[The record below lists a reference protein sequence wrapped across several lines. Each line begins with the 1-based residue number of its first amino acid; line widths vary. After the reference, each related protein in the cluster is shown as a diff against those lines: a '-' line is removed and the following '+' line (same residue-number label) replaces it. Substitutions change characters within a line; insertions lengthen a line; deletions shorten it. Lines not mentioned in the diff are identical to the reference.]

1 MSQSVSRDPRTQQ
14 RFERARLAFEQGDYS
29 FATEALL
36 DLLEKQPTD
45 QEAYFHLAMSFNRQ
59 GLVQRAMEAYE
70 QTLALAPGHELALVH
85 LAMLCEEQNRPGR
98 AWELYGRAAKVN
110 PKNQIALKGLAFQA
124 YRQGQLEQA
133 QEALAQAFA
142 QEPASP
148 WGLEL
153 QGLIHLALGALEPA
167 IEAFA
172 RSLAQDN
179 RNPSVWNNLGNGHL
193 KNHQIKEAENAY
205 RQALSLD
212 PKNPVYWFNLGEL
225 LFHYAT
231 KAEAIDPFLKVVE
244 AVPGDLEAWR
254 YLAQAQLEARPKEAE
269 ASFLTLIEHQGETP
283 ELVGTLAQLYSRT
296 GEREKEVEQRL
307 KLAKINPYDLEN
319 NFAIAQIR
327 LSQGKP
333 EIAYKLLQD
342 CLTLSE
348 KEYETWYRLAQT
360 FQLEEKLEEEFN
372 CLEKVL
378 KANPAHH
385 AAWTRLGQVAFDQG
399 LVLKAFKYW
408 IKAAPALKNDPE
420 LWPKLA
426 ARLAEAGAWNEALQA
441 CEQVFEQIAFAPA
454 LWEDFYRMF
463 SRFGEQ
469 ERFLGWMEQKLY
481 GPGVDALYGLG
492 FAQLFEKLGLSPL
505 ALDLYRHV
513 SESYPAYL
521 ETYSLWSQALL
532 ALNRAPEA
540 FKVAQAGLRVQP
552 LDYGLIVTLGEAY
565 GYEGRLQEAQA
576 QFQKAL
582 EQRRDDWRVWFQLAN
597 LAAKLGRF
605 EQAVGLFEES
615 LRFYEPEPKTH
626 YNLSLCFKK
635 MGRLEQ
641 ARKALQRSL
650 RLNRRQPQGWSALG
664 SLDRELGDF
673 EAAKRHY
680 LKALALDRAYQTG
693 WINLAYV
700 YGELGLTEKQEAC
713 KRELARLT
721 GQKEAP
727 EPEAPG
733 LESVP
738 VEAEG
743 TAFP

>member
-1 MSQSVSRDPRTQQ
+1 MSLAEPRDPKAQK
-14 RFERARLAFEQGDYS
+14 RFDRAQSAFEQGDFS

-36 DLLEKQPTD
+36 DLLEKQPND
-45 QEAYFHLAMSFNRQ
+45 VEACFYLAMAFNRQ

-70 QTLALAPGHELALVH
+70 RTLDLFGGHEFALVH
-85 LAMLCEEQNRPGR
+85 LAMLCEEQNRPSR
-98 AWELYGRAAKVN
+98 AWELYGRATKVN
-110 PKNQIALKGLAFQA
+110 PKNLTALKGLAFQA
-124 YRQGQLEQA
+124 YRQGQLDQA
-133 QEALAQAFA
+133 QAALAQAFA
-142 QEPASP
+142 LEPASP

-153 QGLIHLALGALEPA
+153 QGLIHLSQGALELA
-167 IEAFA
+167 IESFS

-179 RNPSVWNNLGNGHL
+179 RNPSVWNNLGNSHL
-193 KNHQIKEAENAY
+193 KNHQIQEAENAY

-212 PKNPVYWFNLGEL
+212 PKNSSYWFNLGEL

-231 KAEAIDPFLKVVE
+231 KAEAIDPFLKVIE
-244 AVPGDLEAWR
+244 AVPSDLEAR
-254 YLAQAQLEARPKEAE
+254 KYLAQAQLEARPKEAE
-269 ASFLTLIEHQGETP
+269 ASFLALIEQQGEST
-283 ELVGTLAQLYSRT
+283 ELIGTLAQLYSRT

-307 KLAKINPYDLEN
+307 KLSKLNPYDLEN

-426 ARLAEAGAWNEALQA
+426 ERLAQAGAWDEALQA
-441 CEQVFEQIAFAPA
+441 CDQVFEQIAFAPA
-454 LWEDFYRMF
+454 IWEGFYRMF
-463 SRFGEQ
+463 CRFGEKD
-469 ERFLGWMEQKLY
+469 RFLGWMEQRLY
-481 GPGVDALYGLG
+481 GPGVDAVYGLG
-492 FAQLFEKLGLSPL
+492 FARLWERLGLQTPALELYKQVAEQYPL
-505 ALDLYRHV
+505 
-513 SESYPAYL
+513 YL
-521 ETYSLWSQALL
+521 ETYGLWANALL
-532 ALNRAPEA
+532 SLNRAPEA
-540 FKVAQAGLRVQP
+540 YNVALRGLKVQP

-565 GYEGRLQEAQA
+565 GFEGRLLEAQT

-582 EQRRDDWRVWFQLAN
+582 ELRRDDWRVWFHLAN
-597 LAAKLGRF
+597 LAAKQGLF
-605 EQAVGLFEES
+605 ERAVGLYEES
-615 LRFYEPEPKTH
+615 LRFYDSEPKTH
-626 YNLSLCFKK
+626 YNLSLCLKK
-635 MGRLEQ
+635 LGRLEM
-641 ARKALQRSL
+641 ARKELQRSL
-650 RLNRRQPQGWSALG
+650 QLNRRQPQGWSALG
-664 SLDRELGDF
+664 SLDRELGEF

-693 WINLAYV
+693 WVNLAFV
-700 YGELGLTEKQEAC
+700 YGRLGQGEKQEAC

-721 GQKEAP
+721 GGTIPPQ
-727 EPEAPG
+727 PEAPG
-733 LESVP
+733 P
-738 VEAEG
+738 EADLVQ
-743 TAFP
+743 ADLAP